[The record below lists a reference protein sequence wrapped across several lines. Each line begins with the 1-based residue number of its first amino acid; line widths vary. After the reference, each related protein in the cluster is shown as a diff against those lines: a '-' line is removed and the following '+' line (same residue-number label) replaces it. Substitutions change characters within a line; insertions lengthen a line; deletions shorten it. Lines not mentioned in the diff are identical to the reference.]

1 MVQKLFFLNLCY
13 SCFDVSIGKVDTEE
27 VDFVAV
33 TAETK
38 LYIQVTEY
46 MVSPDVR
53 ERELAPLRKIRDN
66 YEKVVLSLEPG
77 MDSSYEGI
85 RSLLL
90 LDWLLD

>member
-1 MVQKLFFLNLCY
+1 MCY

-38 LYIQVTEY
+38 LYIQVTES

-85 RSLLL
+85 RSLPL